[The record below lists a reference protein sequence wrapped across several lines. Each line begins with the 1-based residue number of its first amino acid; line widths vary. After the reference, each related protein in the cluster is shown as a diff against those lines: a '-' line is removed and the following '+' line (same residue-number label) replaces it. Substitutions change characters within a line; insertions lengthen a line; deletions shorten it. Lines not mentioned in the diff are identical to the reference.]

1 MTTKIETVF
10 PPLNK
15 EAREVIENFDK
26 IVQSVQCLSSRQLS
40 QVPEHIRTLSHVLT
54 DNRSERRTG
63 YLNETT
69 ALTAY
74 VRYYQWW
81 NLLRLTRLF
90 QGFSSETFKLPSK
103 AVCIDLGSGPLT
115 IPIALWLARPDLR
128 HKQLTWYCVDH
139 SQRALALGEELFLAV
154 VARTNGETDSVCEPW
169 KIIRVRGELGTPI
182 KEPGD
187 FVVCANVFNEVAE
200 SYDKPPEFTAKRAVT
215 TMGQYAKATASV
227 LVVEPGTPP
236 SARFLTALRGAL
248 SRKNYVCVSPCPVG
262 CRDGEEERENIFHCP
277 MDGSHGSK
285 WCHFVFSTEK
295 APKALVRLSET
306 ASLSKDRASL
316 SFVFAV
322 PKCIYKEKS
331 TEKGTMFIRIASE
344 PIALPKNRV
353 GYYGCSSLGLVLAVS
368 YAEKQKLVLQSG
380 DLIQVDIP
388 VKEKRD
394 YKSGALLIPY
404 EK

>member
-15 EAREVIENFDK
+15 EAREIIENFDK
-26 IVQSVQCLSSRQLS
+26 IVQGVQCLSSRQLS

-90 QGFSSETFKLPSK
+90 QGFSPEIFKLSSK

-128 HKQLTWYCVDH
+128 HKQLTWYCLDH

-154 VARTNGETDSVCEPW
+154 VARTNSETESPQEPW

-182 KEPGD
+182 KEAGD

-200 SYDKPPEFTAKRAVT
+200 SYDKPPEFTAKRAVAT
-215 TMGQYAKATASV
+215 ISQYAKPTALA
-227 LVVEPGTPP
+227 LVIEPGTPP

-262 CRDGEEERENIFHCP
+262 CRDGVGARETVFRCP
-277 MDGSHGSK
+277 MDGSHGNK

-295 APKALVRLSET
+295 APKALIRLSET

-316 SFVFAV
+316 AFVLAV
-322 PKCIYKEKS
+322 PNHSYKEKPV
-331 TEKGTMFIRIASE
+331 EKGTMHIRIASE
-344 PIALPKNRV
+344 PIALPKGRV
-353 GYYGCSSLGLVLAVS
+353 GYYGCSSMGLVLAVS
-368 YAEKQKLVLQSG
+368 YAEKQKLMLQSG
-380 DLIQVDIP
+380 DLIEVAIP
-388 VKEKRD
+388 AREKRD